1 MKKFFIFMALM
12 AFWACGNKQSS
23 QAGVEVDSLANA
35 EVAETEVPKYAEQVK
50 ELQTSFENSV
60 KTGAEIYEYIGT
72 IGDQKAKLAI
82 VGNDDYYGS
91 LELGEGDAMETIYL
105 KGYQEV
111 ALLSLEGYSADQ
123 KCQFEALYQE
133 DSSLEGSLKIDDK
146 ELKAKLKEKGPKED
160 PEITKMIEEY
170 QGYYDNC
177 KELLESGMPTGS
189 TTMMRFFD
197 NLDSF
202 EKNLKAKEKAMTPAQ
217 LENYKKIAKNLK
229 TLVDKYDE

>member
-1 MKKFFIFMALM
+1 MKNLIIIISLLAVIS
-12 AFWACGNKQSS
+12 CGNKQSS
-23 QAGVEVDSLANA
+23 QAVVEVDSLANA
-35 EVAETEVPKYAEQVK
+35 EVSETEVPKYVEQVK
-50 ELQTSFENSV
+50 ELQTAFENLA
-60 KTGAEIYEYIGT
+60 KAGAEIYEYIGT

-91 LELGEGDAMETIYL
+91 LELGEGAETKTIYL

-123 KCQFEALYQE
+123 KYQFEALFQE

-177 KELLESGMPTGS
+177 KELLESGIPTGS

-217 LENYKKIAKNLK
+217 LENYKKHYN
-229 TLVDKYDE
+229 

>member
-1 MKKFFIFMALM
+1 M
-12 AFWACGNKQSS
+12 
-23 QAGVEVDSLANA
+23 ANA

-50 ELQTSFENSV
+50 ELQAAFEKSTKNI
-60 KTGAEIYEYIGT
+60 AEIYEYIGT

-123 KCQFEALYQE
+123 KYQFEALYQE
-133 DSSLEGSLKIDDK
+133 DNSLDGSLKIDGK
-146 ELKAKLKEKGPKED
+146 KLKAKLKKKGPKED

-170 QGYYDNC
+170 
-177 KELLESGMPTGS
+177 KERVEGEKEALKSFHVTYSTFMRYSTGTDEIEEKLDKIKS
-189 TTMMRFFD
+189 TM
-197 NLDSF
+197 SSS
-202 EKNLKAKEKAMTPAQ
+202 Q
-217 LENYKKIAKNLK
+217 LELFKALKKQHTKQI
-229 TLVDKYDE
+229 EEQE